1 MVVIYPSVDFEVPES
16 LLDLFLSPL
25 LRQTNDFQ
33 GLVTTAADKL
43 VPLSLEKLFCFS
55 VFGFDI
61 GKLLFELGLLLALG
75 WVHEVEPVAESDGW
89 LDCGREVSSSSGSY
103 YDTSAHIGV
112 VVMVVVFK
120 SVA

>member
-1 MVVIYPSVDFEVPES
+1 MFSSDFRMTNLRMRS
-16 LLDLFLSPL
+16 YRLLFKECAKIE
-25 LRQTNDFQ
+25 T
-33 GLVTTAADKL
+33 
-43 VPLSLEKLFCFS
+43 LSLEKLFCFS